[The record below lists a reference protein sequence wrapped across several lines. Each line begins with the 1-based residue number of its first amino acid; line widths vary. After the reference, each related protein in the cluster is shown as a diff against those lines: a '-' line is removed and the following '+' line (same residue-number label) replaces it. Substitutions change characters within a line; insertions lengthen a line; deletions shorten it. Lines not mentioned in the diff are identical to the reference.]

1 VWTGR
6 ALWLVGATSIA
17 SALSPA
23 MAGRLRA
30 VTSVLPDAAPT
41 AASAATV
48 MVGMAVIVL
57 ARGLRHRKRRA
68 WQMAVVL
75 TAAVT
80 LLHLIKGLDVEEASL
95 SAAVCALLVATG
107 PAFTGQPDPRSWRR
121 SGLTLLGSTALA
133 GLVGL
138 TVLFLDSD
146 GKPRMAS
153 LPAATR
159 DAAAGLAALSG
170 AGGAGVSSAAP
181 QTATLAM
188 LVALVLVITTMSML
202 RPADGPHP
210 VSPPEQDRLRGVLDR
225 EGHHDSLGYF
235 ALRRDKSVLFSP
247 TGKAAVAY
255 RVMGGVSLASGDP
268 LGDPEA
274 WPGAID
280 AWLAEARRFA
290 WVPSVL
296 GASQRG
302 AEAYHRAG
310 LDAFELGD
318 EAVLDATRFTL
329 DGRPMRAVRQAVN
342 RVCRAGYRADV
353 RPVAELTT
361 DELDEVVSAAERWRH
376 GAVERG
382 FSMAL
387 GRLGD
392 PQDTGCM
399 VARARDAEGALVC
412 VLHLVPWAADGLS
425 LDLMR
430 RSPDC
435 DNGVVELLVADL
447 MARAEGMGIRRVSLN
462 FAVFRSVF
470 ERGGR
475 VGAGPVLRLSYA
487 VLLRASRVW
496 QLESLYRA
504 NAKYQPEWRPRFLCF
519 ATAGDLPRVLLA
531 ALRAEA
537 FLSVPHLFP
546 RRKNAASEH
555 GLPGWSGAPARRV
568 ITPDAGCHDA
578 VTISA
583 RVLTRPAPAIRSR
596 QVSKR

>member
-17 SALSPA
+17 SALSPEI
-23 MAGRLRA
+23 AGRLQV

-80 LLHLIKGLDVEEASL
+80 VLHLVKGLDVEEASL

-107 PAFTGQPDPRSWRR
+107 AAFTGLPDPRSWRR
-121 SGLTLLGSTALA
+121 SGLTLLGATSLA
-133 GLVGL
+133 VLVGL

-159 DAAAGLAALSG
+159 QAAAGLAALSG
-170 AGGAGVSSAAP
+170 GGGAGVSSPAP
-181 QTATLAM
+181 QTATLA
-188 LVALVLVITTMSML
+188 LLAALVLVITTMSML

-210 VSPPEQDRLRGVLDR
+210 ISAAEEDRLRGVLDR
-225 EGHHDSLGYF
+225 EGHQDSLGYF

-247 TGKAAVAY
+247 TGKAAVGY
-255 RVMGGVSLASGDP
+255 RVIGGVSVASGDP

-274 WPGAID
+274 WPGAIA

-318 EAVLDATRFTL
+318 EAVLDAARFTL

-353 RPVAELTT
+353 RRVAELSAT
-361 DELDEVVSAAERWRH
+361 ELHEVATACERWRD

-392 PQDTGCM
+392 PRDTDCM
-399 VARARDAEGALVC
+399 VARARDASGALVC
-412 VLHLVPWAADGLS
+412 VLHLVPWGSDGLS

-447 MARAEGMGIRRVSLN
+447 MARGQALGVRQVSLN

-519 ATAGDLPRVLLA
+519 ATAGDLPRVLFA
-531 ALRAEA
+531 VLRAEA
-537 FLSVPHLFP
+537 FLPAPHLLP
-546 RRKNAASEH
+546 RRRDAITTDLDCSPD
-555 GLPGWSGAPARRV
+555 GLEAMGGS
-568 ITPDAGCHDA
+568 DEA
-578 VTISA
+578 VAIKA
-583 RVLTRPAPAIRSR
+583 RVVASPALATRSR
-596 QVSKR
+596 PMSRR